1 MQVSARF
8 RNLLRIV
15 ASKYGAVMHSEP
27 SLTSKIEP
35 FAKMVNGCQPL
46 TVFTKKRNFGSLMS
60 SEFGSVQI

>member
-35 FAKMVNGCQPL
+35 FAKMVNVFQPL
-46 TVFTKKRNFGSLMS
+46 TVFTKNVILDLS
-60 SEFGSVQI
+60 